1 MKKIMIVDDE
11 LLVRVGIKSI
21 VEWDEHGYQMVAEAS
36 NGKEALE
43 LIEKYRPDIVMTDL
57 VMAPVDGFELIEECG
72 RRFPEIKFIVL
83 SSYNDMDNVKRAMKL
98 GATDYVFKLKVTA
111 DSILSTLSEAS
122 KEIDSAAR
130 PFAADQPVSVRNIPA
145 IKSRLLHTIIDKS
158 YISRKEIE
166 KQIQELEL
174 NVNFSESFVM
184 LYISIDDFAVKV
196 LEGEIQGEQLLKYSM
211 ANIVEEVLAKS
222 FLCDVYDY
230 AEGNLIAL
238 LQKNRSDAD
247 MAAEVR
253 DVFSKIQEYMK
264 RYLAISVSA
273 ALSHSYSDLTDI
285 SAAYS
290 EAMEGVKNRLYKGC
304 GYLNLPRKG
313 NNTKKVLKISPDG
326 IDRDMEKK
334 IDASGE
340 QLIQYFNRFFDAVSA
355 LDNVEESEVR
365 KSYFE
370 MYHSLSDNA
379 RNYGVNIDALTDE
392 QRVSLYDIILKGDTS
407 TLIRSGFLAAASR
420 FAESLGPSK
429 KQSARKD
436 ILMAKDFVRNNLSEH
451 LTVATVSEFLN
462 MNASYFSHLF
472 KKETG
477 KSFIDY
483 VNETRINKAKELLA
497 TTDYRVYEISAMV
510 GIDSPNYFSIL
521 FKKITGKSP
530 NDIRSRQ

>member
-1 MKKIMIVDDE
+1 MKRIMIVDDE
-11 LLVRVGIKSI
+11 LLVRVGINSI
-21 VEWDEHGYQMVAEAS
+21 VEWDKYGYQMVAEAS

-43 LIEKYRPDIVMTDL
+43 LIEKYRPDIIMTDL
-57 VMAPVDGFELIEECG
+57 VMYPVDGFELIQECS

-98 GATDYVFKLKVTA
+98 GAMDYVFKLKVTA
-111 DSILSTLSEAS
+111 DSILSTLAEVS
-122 KEIDSAAR
+122 KEMDSSAKPSGAAQ
-130 PFAADQPVSVRNIPA
+130 AVAIRNIPA
-145 IKSRLLHTIIDKS
+145 IKFRLLQTVIEKS
-158 YISRKEIE
+158 YISRKDIE
-166 KQIQELEL
+166 RQIQELEL
-174 NVNFSESFVM
+174 KVDFTQDF
-184 LYISIDDFAVKV
+184 LLFYLSIDDFAIKV
-196 LEGEIQGEQLLKYSM
+196 LEGEIQGEQLLKYSV

-222 FLCDVYDY
+222 FTCDVYDY
-230 AEGNLIAL
+230 AEGNLIATL
-238 LQKNRSDAD
+238 LKDRDEPE
-247 MAAEVR
+247 MLAEIR
-253 DVFSKIQEYMK
+253 DVFAKIQEYMK
-264 RYLAISVSA
+264 RYLAITASV
-273 ALSHSYSDLTDI
+273 ALSRFHSGLT
-285 SAAYS
+285 SVPTAYAEVKS
-290 EAMEGVKNRLYKGC
+290 GIKNRLYKGC
-304 GYLNLPRKG
+304 SYLDIPQQNG
-313 NNTKKVLKISPDG
+313 QKKMLKISPDG

-334 IDASGE
+334 IDANGE
-340 QLIQYFNRFFDAVSA
+340 NLTQYFNHFFDAVGA
-355 LDNVEESEVR
+355 LNNVAESEVR

-379 RNYGVNIDALTDE
+379 RNYGVSLATLIDGHGL
-392 QRVSLYDIILKGDTS
+392 SLYDMVLKGDTS
-407 TLIRSGFLAAASR
+407 TLIRSAFLSTANR
-420 FAESLGPSK
+420 FTEHLGLSK

-497 TTDYRVYEISAMV
+497 TTDHRVYEISTMV

-530 NDIRSRQ
+530 NDIRPRQ